1 MRWTYRQKRF
11 QQLLTIPEDKRPEG
25 CQTDAQIAKTLG
37 VALTTLKGWLLEPG
51 FWEAVSDIASIY
63 IGRHLHA
70 IYKSMAKQAIG
81 GSVQA
86 AKFCQAVLG
95 LENRE
100 LSINVRHYDDDRLI
114 VFLPAEKGP
123 LPKMV
128 EAPTVE
134 GKVIASKEIKK
145 EDDLLV
151 VTNAR

>member
-1 MRWTYRQKRF
+1 MRWTFRQRRF
-11 QQLLTIPEDKRPEG
+11 QELLTVPEETRPEG
-25 CQTDAQIAKTLG
+25 CRTDSEIAKTLG

-63 IGRHLHA
+63 IGRHLYA
-70 IYKSMAKQAIG
+70 IYESMAKQAIG

-100 LSINVRHYDDDRLI
+100 LTLNVKHYDDDRLV

-123 LPKMV
+123 LPKME
-128 EAPTVE
+128 EAPAIE
-134 GKVIASKEIKK
+134 GKVLASKEI
-145 EDDLLV
+145 DDLLV
-151 VTNAR
+151 VI